1 MLIKG
6 VRHEMHDNLVQ
17 SGELLTL
24 KHSSSPL
31 TILIS
36 LDLNSTVAM
45 KGAL

>member
-6 VRHEMHDNLVQ
+6 VRHEVQDNLVQ

-31 TILIS
+31 TMLMS
-36 LDLNSTVAM
+36 LVLKSIVAM